1 MSFISEHILPG
12 EARPYDI
19 LAGIPHGRASE
30 ALVPGCLVLEGGA
43 FRGLYTQGFLDA
55 MMENGLNLSCVGGVS
70 AGALAGA
77 NYVSGQ
83 IGRSARTNLVYR
95 HDSRY
100 IGARSL
106 LHSHSLLDVGFL
118 TEDRGVLEPLDRER
132 FDRPEQRYVAVAT
145 NCETGKATYFEKGR
159 CSDILLAARASA
171 TMPFLSP
178 VVMID
183 GTPYLDGGCACKI
196 PYEWALEQGFEKILV
211 LRTRDAGFRDKGRVR
226 RRADALAEGYMK
238 RRLPGAGR
246 VYKAYPAVTERL
258 VRREE
263 SAVNRFYRNY
273 PALAAA
279 LTEGPRRYNRQCDE
293 LQRLHEQGRL
303 LHICPSKPIEVG
315 IIEGDVNKLRDLY
328 FLGRA
333 DCLERLPLLRRYLG
347 MKDANE
353 RIHTG
358 GSDHGSL

>member
-1 MSFISEHILPG
+1 MRFISEHILPG
-12 EARPYDI
+12 EAHSDDV

-30 ALVPGCLVLEGGA
+30 VLVPGCLVLEGGA

-55 MMENGLNLSCVGGVS
+55 MMENGLNLSCVVGVS

-106 LHSHSLLDVGFL
+106 LHSHSILDVGFL

-145 NCETGKATYFEKGR
+145 DCETGEATYFEKGK
-159 CSDILLAARASA
+159 CGDILLAARASA
-171 TMPFLSP
+171 TMPFISP
-178 VVMID
+178 VVMIE
-183 GTPYLDGGCACKI
+183 GTPYLDGGCACAI
-196 PYEWALEQGFEKILV
+196 PYKWAMEEGFEKILV
-211 LRTRDAGFRDKGRVR
+211 LRTRELAFRDKGRVR

-246 VYKAYPAVTERL
+246 IYRAYPAVAERL
-258 VRREE
+258 VRREQ
-263 SAVNRFYRNY
+263 SAVNRIYRDY

-279 LTEGPRRYNRQCDE
+279 LSEGSRRYNHQCEE
-293 LQRLHEQGRL
+293 LRRLHKQGRL
-303 LHICPSKPIEVG
+303 LQVCPSRPIEVG
-315 IIEGDVNKLRDLY
+315 VIEGDVNKLRDLY
-328 FLGRA
+328 FLGRD
-333 DCLERLPLLRRYLG
+333 DCLAQLPALRQYLG
-347 MKDANE
+347 LEDTKK
-353 RIHTG
+353 
-358 GSDHGSL
+358 

>member
-1 MSFISEHILPG
+1 MRFISEHILPG
-12 EARPYDI
+12 EAHSDDV

-55 MMENGLNLSCVGGVS
+55 MMENGLNLSCVVGVS

-106 LHSHSLLDVGFL
+106 LHSHSILDVGFL

-145 NCETGKATYFEKGR
+145 DCETGEATYFEKGR

-178 VVMID
+178 VVTID
-183 GTPYLDGGCACKI
+183 GKPYLWTSRPASWRPPFGRIRPAPCAVPDII
-196 PYEWALEQGFEKILV
+196 PA
-211 LRTRDAGFRDKGRVR
+211 RPACPSTHR
-226 RRADALAEGYMK
+226 RRRTWSG
-238 RRLPGAGR
+238 RPGTR
-246 VYKAYPAVTERL
+246 
-258 VRREE
+258 
-263 SAVNRFYRNY
+263 S
-273 PALAAA
+273 
-279 LTEGPRRYNRQCDE
+279 GPRRPPPARARRPE
-293 LQRLHEQGRL
+293 SSTAG
-303 LHICPSKPIEVG
+303 PKP
-315 IIEGDVNKLRDLY
+315 
-328 FLGRA
+328 
-333 DCLERLPLLRRYLG
+333 
-347 MKDANE
+347 
-353 RIHTG
+353 
-358 GSDHGSL
+358 